1 MQIRAGQIAVIEN
14 NPFQIFA
21 FQPAYMFA
29 GRQKH
34 HLFRLIRHRNVL
46 RQSSQAKRAT
56 GRIFCHFGQ
65 RRKPPRHFNVLNVT
79 AGKTGTV
86 KRIQRIQI
94 LVAVNYKTA
103 VFVFNP
109 RPVDQSK
116 LVQHFGQIAV
126 FQIYVP
132 GTTVYSLRQIRQRFK
147 TIGIIYAE
155 TVPQHHSFAIR
166 IRKRHTD
173 VVQPVVRQIKRSQ
186 DYRIFH
192 IRRQPDKAAAA

>member
-1 MQIRAGQIAVIEN
+1 MQIRAGQIAVVKN

-56 GRIFCHFGQ
+56 GRIFCHFWQ

-94 LVAVNYKTA
+94 QVAVNYKTA
-103 VFVFNP
+103 VFVLIRALSIRANLSSTSAKLRFP
-109 RPVDQSK
+109 DIRPGDD
-116 LVQHFGQIAV
+116 
-126 FQIYVP
+126 
-132 GTTVYSLRQIRQRFK
+132 SLFPPPNTAALQNDR
-147 TIGIIYAE
+147 
-155 TVPQHHSFAIR
+155 
-166 IRKRHTD
+166 
-173 VVQPVVRQIKRSQ
+173 
-186 DYRIFH
+186 DY
-192 IRRQPDKAAAA
+192 IRRNRSATPFFRNPDTQAAH